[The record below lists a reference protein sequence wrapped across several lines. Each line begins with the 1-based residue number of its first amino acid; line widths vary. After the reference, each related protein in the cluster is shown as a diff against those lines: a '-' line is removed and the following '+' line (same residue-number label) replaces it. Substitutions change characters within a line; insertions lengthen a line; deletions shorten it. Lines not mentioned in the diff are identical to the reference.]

1 MPSINVK
8 LVQGAYTVEER
19 QQLITKFTDAVASIK
34 GDGVRPF
41 VTILVEE
48 IESGMWGGGGNFIT
62 TQDVRNA
69 IAAGNEAAAAK
80 AGSDG

>member
-8 LVQGAYTVEER
+8 LVQGAYSVEER

-62 TQDVRNA
+62 TDAVREA
-69 IAAGNEAAAAK
+69 IAAGNDAAK
-80 AGSDG
+80 GGSDG